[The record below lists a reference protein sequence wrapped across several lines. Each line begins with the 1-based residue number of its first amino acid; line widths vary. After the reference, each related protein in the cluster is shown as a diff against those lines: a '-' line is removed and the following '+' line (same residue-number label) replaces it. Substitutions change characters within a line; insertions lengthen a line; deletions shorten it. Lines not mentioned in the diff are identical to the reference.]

1 MRGIVFGK
9 TFEQA
14 EKQLQKIIEDYKKIG
29 IEPASIY
36 HIRKSKWDFSV
47 EFPNGDYWKA
57 VGAATNAR
65 GMACNIAYIDQNI
78 DDETIACIIM
88 PTIKSFPY
96 QAYRY
101 Y

>member
-1 MRGIVFGK
+1 MRGIVYGK

-14 EKQLQKIIEDYKKIG
+14 EIQLQKIIEDYKKIG

-36 HIRKSKWDFSV
+36 HIRKSKNNYSV
-47 EFPNGDYWKA
+47 EFPNGDYWIA
-57 VGAATNAR
+57 VGASANSR
-65 GMACNIAYIDQNI
+65 GRTCNIAYIDRDI
-78 DDETIACIIM
+78 DIEIIECVIK

>member
-1 MRGIVFGK
+1 MRGIVYGK
-9 TFEQA
+9 TFEKA
-14 EKQLQKIIEDYKKIG
+14 KTQLQEIIEDYKKMG
-29 IEPASIY
+29 IEPESIY
-36 HIRKSKWDFSV
+36 KIRQSKNNFSV
-47 EFPNGDYWKA
+47 EFPNGDYWIA

-65 GMACNIAYIDQNI
+65 GMACNIAYIDQDI
-78 DDETIACIIM
+78 DDEIIYCIIM